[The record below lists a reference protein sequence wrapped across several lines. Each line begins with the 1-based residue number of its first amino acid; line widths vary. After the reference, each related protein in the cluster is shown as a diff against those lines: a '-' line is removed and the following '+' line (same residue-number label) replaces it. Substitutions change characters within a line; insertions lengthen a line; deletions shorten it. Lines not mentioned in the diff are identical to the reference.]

1 MERALNIADAK
12 QQVKDTVE
20 AYLAVDEVGMHLI
33 EPAAQRPLF
42 LIGAPGIGKTAIM
55 SQVADELGIGLVSYS
70 MTHHTRQ
77 SALGLPFV
85 VDGSHGSLSYKATEY
100 TMSEIIASIYDYM
113 ERTGLERG
121 ILFLDEINCVS
132 ETLYPS
138 MLQFLQFK
146 TFGRHRV
153 PDNWIVVCAGNP
165 PEYNKSAREFDI
177 VTLDRVR
184 KIDVEPDFG
193 SWKAYALATG
203 VHPSILSFLEIEQ
216 DCFYAVESTPTGK
229 RFVSARGWTDLS
241 KTVVTFEGMGKTVD
255 VGLIGQFVQD
265 EAIAE
270 RFAMYYELFSKY
282 RSDYRIATI
291 LDGSWTQEV
300 ADRALRAAFD
310 ERLAVLN
317 LVLDAV
323 EAQVAE
329 ALEREAV
336 VIGLRDALRGAKER
350 IVGGEQAGAVLGEI
364 ADKRAA
370 ELETSVS
377 AGTLPASELRLRRLL
392 IGRLRELGR
401 AGDAADRGEEAFEA
415 LSRAYGEL
423 VADMRSFADGA
434 SAKLENAF
442 DFIEQTF
449 GNEREMLVFVS
460 DLSTRPI
467 AMRFVNSF
475 GSEGYDKFSERL
487 DVQGRRDELV
497 SRASSMA
504 SNHERLSVMFKVD
517 QPRASRQ

>member
-1 MERALNIADAK
+1 MNIADAK
-12 QQVKDTVE
+12 QQVKDTIE
-20 AYLAVDEVGMHLI
+20 AYLAVDEVGMHRI

-55 SQVADELGIGLVSYS
+55 SQVANELGIGLVSYS

-85 VDGSHGSLSYKATEY
+85 VDGSHGALTYKATEY

-113 ERTGLERG
+113 EQTALERG

-184 KIDVEPDFG
+184 KIDVEPDFD
-193 SWKAYALATG
+193 SWKAYALETG

-241 KTVVTFEGMGKTVD
+241 RTITTLEEMGKTVD
-255 VGLIGQFVQD
+255 VGLIGQFVQ
-265 EAIAE
+265 ESSIAE
-270 RFAMYYELFSKY
+270 RFAVYYELFSKY
-282 RSDYRIATI
+282 RSDYQIGAI
-291 LDGSWTQEV
+291 LEGSWTPDVEE
-300 ADRALRAAFD
+300 RAQHAAFD

-317 LVLDAV
+317 LMLDAV
-323 EAQVAE
+323 ETQASE
-329 ALEREAV
+329 ALEQEAV
-336 VIGLRDALRGAKER
+336 VIEVRDALRLVKSRIIDGESASAVLEELAKE
-350 IVGGEQAGAVLGEI
+350 Q
-364 ADKRAA
+364 AA
-370 ELETSVS
+370 ELEARMST
-377 AGTLPASELRLRRLL
+377 GTLPPSSVRLSKLTIEKLRMLERT
-392 IGRLRELGR
+392 GAA
-401 AGDAADRGEEAFEA
+401 AGGGVEAFDA
-415 LSRAYGEL
+415 LSEAYAQL
-423 VADMRSFADGA
+423 VADMQHVSE
-434 SAKLENAF
+434 STSQHLENAF
-442 DFIEQTF
+442 SFVVQTF

-460 DLSTRPI
+460 DLSTRPTT
-467 AMRFVNSF
+467 MRFINAF
-475 GSEGYDKFSERL
+475 GSEGYATYSERL
-487 DVQGRRDELV
+487 AVQEHRNDLLA
-497 SRASSMA
+497 RAQQ
-504 SNHERLSVMFKVD
+504 LT
-517 QPRASRQ
+517 